1 LVNVLAEIT
10 CQLEEAT
17 TTVHRG
23 VAASLVALV
32 EATHDVVAP
41 HLYRFGQGPAV
52 VIDIGA
58 HKTTVEVVAHH
69 HHHHHGA
76 AAAASCAVLPSVVGR
91 SSTSYR
97 GFRRLSA
104 PGVSVSETTP
114 AAGAAG
120 VVGVVVGDRA
130 EQHAEEYWLRHTLDN
145 DVTSHSSQQY
155 NEGNERLHVEDV
167 VHLLTHACTTQLQ
180 LMTTT
185 TTTQHP
191 NKTNK
196 NTNKNNH
203 FPATTTTATPA
214 TTATTATSLLA
225 CHPVVL
231 IDSFPPLD
239 NKQRADM
246 VLELFETFHAPS
258 VAVVPHAV
266 RMATR
271 PET

>member
-1 LVNVLAEIT
+1 M
-10 CQLEEAT
+10 
-17 TTVHRG
+17 
-23 VAASLVALV
+23 
-32 EATHDVVAP
+32 
-41 HLYRFGQGPAV
+41 
-52 VIDIGA
+52 
-58 HKTTVEVVAHH
+58 
-69 HHHHHGA
+69 
-76 AAAASCAVLPSVVGR
+76 
-91 SSTSYR
+91 
-97 GFRRLSA
+97 
-104 PGVSVSETTP
+104 SVSETTP
-114 AAGAAG
+114 VAGAAGAAG

-196 NTNKNNH
+196 NTNKNNQ
-203 FPATTTTATPA
+203 FPTTSTTA

-246 VLELFETFHAPS
+246 VLELFETFHALS